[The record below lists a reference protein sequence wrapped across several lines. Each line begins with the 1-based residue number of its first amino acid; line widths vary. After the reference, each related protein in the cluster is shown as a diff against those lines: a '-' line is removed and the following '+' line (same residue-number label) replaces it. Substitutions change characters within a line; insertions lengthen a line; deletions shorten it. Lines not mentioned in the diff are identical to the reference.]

1 VKGVKKLSVLL
12 AVVLVAASLLTACG
26 RMGPVPPPDQTTPTV
41 SSTIPSNGSV
51 NVPVDLPG
59 GISITFSKIMDASTI
74 NDQTVT
80 LADGQNNV
88 PGSVMYTDISGVST
102 AVFTPS
108 STLNPTTLY
117 KVTVDADVQ
126 DIYGIRMGVLYISS
140 FNTGTVPDTMPPTIV
155 ATTPKNGDTGVM
167 PNAALSVTFSEPV
180 DQQTISFLLSTGSA
194 TIPCMMS
201 YYGTTAIF
209 TPLSILAS
217 NTTYTATVSAG
228 VKDLAGNAMPDD
240 YSWGFVTSASPD
252 ITPPAVIATT
262 PLAGATDVAINIAPS
277 ITFSEPVDQKT
288 ISFLLSTSTGSTTV
302 PCTMSYSGTT
312 AIFTPL
318 TTLAYGTPYTATV
331 SAGVKDLAGNA
342 MPNSYIWSFV
352 TSAAPDITPP
362 AVIATTPRAGA
373 TGVAINI
380 APSMTFSEPV
390 DQQTISFLL
399 SAGSTTVPCT
409 MSYSGTTAIFTP
421 LATLAYS
428 TPYTAT
434 VSAGV
439 KDLAGNAMT
448 NSYSWSFETGTGID
462 TTPPIVSA
470 VTPTAD
476 ATGVAVN
483 AAPSVTFSEP
493 VDSTTITF
501 TLSEWGGATLPCTI
515 SYSGTTAIF
524 TPSTKFKPNTNY
536 TARVSAGV
544 KDLAGNAM
552 MNDYSWSFTTSKK

>member
-1 VKGVKKLSVLL
+1 
-12 AVVLVAASLLTACG
+12 
-26 RMGPVPPPDQTTPTV
+26 
-41 SSTIPSNGSV
+41 
-51 NVPVDLPG
+51 
-59 GISITFSKIMDASTI
+59 
-74 NDQTVT
+74 
-80 LADGQNNV
+80 
-88 PGSVMYTDISGVST
+88 
-102 AVFTPS
+102 
-108 STLNPTTLY
+108 
-117 KVTVDADVQ
+117 
-126 DIYGIRMGVLYISS
+126 
-140 FNTGTVPDTMPPTIV
+140 
-155 ATTPKNGDTGVM
+155 
-167 PNAALSVTFSEPV
+167 
-180 DQQTISFLLSTGSA
+180 
-194 TIPCMMS
+194 
-201 YYGTTAIF
+201 
-209 TPLSILAS
+209 
-217 NTTYTATVSAG
+217 
-228 VKDLAGNAMPDD
+228 
-240 YSWGFVTSASPD
+240 
-252 ITPPAVIATT
+252 
-262 PLAGATDVAINIAPS
+262 
-277 ITFSEPVDQKT
+277 
-288 ISFLLSTSTGSTTV
+288 
-302 PCTMSYSGTT
+302 
-312 AIFTPL
+312 
-318 TTLAYGTPYTATV
+318 
-331 SAGVKDLAGNA
+331 
-342 MPNSYIWSFV
+342 
-352 TSAAPDITPP
+352 
-362 AVIATTPRAGA
+362 
-373 TGVAINI
+373 
-380 APSMTFSEPV
+380 MTFSEPV